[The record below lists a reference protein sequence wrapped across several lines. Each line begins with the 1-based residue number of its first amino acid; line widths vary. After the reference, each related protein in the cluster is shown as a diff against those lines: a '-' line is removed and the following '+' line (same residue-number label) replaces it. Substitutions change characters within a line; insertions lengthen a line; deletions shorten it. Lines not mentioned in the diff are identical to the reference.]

1 VLQSAPAR
9 IHILLFKEDVAVTDL
24 WSATMN
30 KMSHGEIDEG
40 TGSKKLGLAQPNIN
54 VTPLIDVLLVLLI
67 IFMVIQ
73 PRREAQFESNI
84 PQKPQDSTGAEVPP
98 ADLLMV
104 EVDLVGT
111 GLDQMVRLNS
121 KPMSLIELGDTLKNL
136 LEQRPDKTVFIKGPK
151 EKQYGDVVNVID
163 TVKGAGAERVGL
175 QIDFLQ

>member
-1 VLQSAPAR
+1 
-9 IHILLFKEDVAVTDL
+9 
-24 WSATMN
+24 
-30 KMSHGEIDEG
+30 MSHGEIDEG
-40 TGSKKLGLAQPNIN
+40 TGPKKLGLAQPNIN

-84 PQKPQDSTGAEVPP
+84 PQKPEENTSNAPVPP

-111 GLDQMVRLNS
+111 GLDQQVKLNS

>member
-1 VLQSAPAR
+1 MPV
-9 IHILLFKEDVAVTDL
+9 
-24 WSATMN
+24 SATTAALN
-30 KMSHGEIDEG
+30 KMAHGEVDEG
-40 TGSKKLGLAQPNIN
+40 QPNKKLGLAQPNIN

-84 PQKPQDSTGAEVPP
+84 PQKPEEQDNKMNMVPP
-98 ADLLMV
+98 SDLLMV
-104 EVDLVGT
+104 EVELQGS
-111 GLDQMVRLNS
+111 GLDQNVKLNS
-121 KPMSLIELGDTLKNL
+121 KSMTLVDLGNTLKSV

-163 TVKGAGAERVGL
+163 TVKGAGAERIGL